1 MPFTLGVEYG
11 AHIEY
16 GVELMG
22 AIFPNYSI
30 DVILNGI
37 LMIEFMMINFLSE
50 NIQEKVVKVL

>member
-1 MPFTLGVEYG
+1 MLGVEYG

-22 AIFPNYSI
+22 ATFPNYSI

-50 NIQEKVVKVL
+50 NIQEKVIKVL